1 MQVIL
6 HPMLQ
11 RHPISLVGVV
21 VGLCELPIFNF
32 VVFLCLKGNAV
43 QQLFLSR
50 LSLKEYI
57 LNAPRISI
65 ISANKEGIVSLL
77 GMSHTMEALSCLKT
91 TVRLSLYPPLR
102 SLGWYN
108 DTTTNTFFFSA

>member
-1 MQVIL
+1 VSYPIL
-6 HPMLQ
+6 
-11 RHPISLVGVV
+11 I
-21 VGLCELPIFNF
+21 F
-32 VVFLCLKGNAV
+32 VVFLCLNGNAV
-43 QQLFLSR
+43 QQLLLSR

-77 GMSHTMEALSCLKT
+77 GTSHTMKALSCLKT
-91 TVRLSLYPPLR
+91 TVRLSLYPALR

-108 DTTTNTFFFSA
+108 DTTTNTFILSA